1 MTRRAGLSSL
11 IFVLAACAVGSGCN
25 TDSKIPPPKF
35 RLEGSLT
42 QVMDLSY
49 DEARILVAP
58 SDISLTFVRIKPL
71 GSIEEPDGGM
81 QNQMMGVSEDY
92 PIKIAYQLDG
102 EGLDGGRLDLAS
114 LDSNGSPRGVISRNV
129 QDDPRNTFP
138 TILRGTLIFNQAL
151 TERAVVTGDFNITFE
166 NGTEVASGRTVFSK
180 AFTAQVQP

>member
-1 MTRRAGLSSL
+1 MRRGGSRVAL
-11 IFVLAACAVGSGCN
+11 VLAAFAAGSGCN

-49 DEARILVAP
+49 DEARILIAP
-58 SDISLTFVRIKPL
+58 SDVSLTFVRIKPL
-71 GSIEEPDGGM
+71 GSLEEPDGGN

-92 PIKIAYQLDG
+92 PIKLAYQLDG
-102 EGLDGGRLDLAS
+102 EELDGGRLDLAS

-138 TILRGTLIFNQAL
+138 PLLRGTLIFNQPL
-151 TERAVVTGDFNITFE
+151 TERATVTGDFNLTFE

-180 AFTAQVQP
+180 SFTAQVQP